1 MSLITLWLSKSQDV
15 WFAVALR
22 SSGEIVRVGFS
33 PNRRALLEHVTKHF
47 SPSFKVRRNDS
58 EGCLALKV
66 VEELFRG
73 KDIDLLPRINLDGT
87 TKFQRIVYTAL
98 MRIPRGKVS
107 TYSMLARTS
116 GCPRGYR
123 AAGNALSSNPI
134 PLIIPCHRV
143 LRLNLKIGGFS
154 IPGVDENE
162 SRQLKRRILVNE
174 GVKFEGEKVNPKC
187 LWKPK
192 SQRPELEQNN
202 K

>member
-1 MSLITLWLSKSQDV
+1 MSLITLSLSKSQDV

-33 PNRRALLEHVTKHF
+33 PNRCSLLEHVAKHF

-58 EGCLALKV
+58 EGCSALKV
-66 VEELFRG
+66 VKELFRG
-73 KDIDLLPRINLDGT
+73 REIDLLPMINLDGT

-107 TYSMLARTS
+107 TYSMLARAS
-116 GCPRGYR
+116 GCRRGYR
-123 AAGNALSSNPI
+123 AVGNALSSNPI

-154 IPGVDENE
+154 IPGVDERE
-162 SRQLKRRILVNE
+162 ARQLKRRILVDE
-174 GVKFEGEKVNPKC
+174 GVKFEGEKVNSKC
-187 LWKPK
+187 LWMSK
-192 SQRPELEQNN
+192 S
-202 K
+202 